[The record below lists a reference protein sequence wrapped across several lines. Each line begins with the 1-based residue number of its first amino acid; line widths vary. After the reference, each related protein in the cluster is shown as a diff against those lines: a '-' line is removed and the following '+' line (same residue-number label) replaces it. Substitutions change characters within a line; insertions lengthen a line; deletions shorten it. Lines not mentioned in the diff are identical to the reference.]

1 MTSAR
6 GQEQMDQSETES
18 SVRVGAAAPDVTLQD
33 ADGAERSLSSYW
45 VAQPTVLVFVR
56 HFG

>member
-1 MTSAR
+1 
-6 GQEQMDQSETES
+6 MDQSETES